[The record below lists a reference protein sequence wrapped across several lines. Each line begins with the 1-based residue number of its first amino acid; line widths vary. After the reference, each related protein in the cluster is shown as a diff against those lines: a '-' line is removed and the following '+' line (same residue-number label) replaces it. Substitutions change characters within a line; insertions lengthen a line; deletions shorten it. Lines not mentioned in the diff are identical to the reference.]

1 MIDRIKQ
8 IMDSHGMNQATFAD
22 RIGVGRSTF
31 HHIVSGRNNPGLE
44 VIMKICDSF
53 PDVKLDWLLKGEG
66 EYVPQNVVPE
76 DLFSSLSDNNADNPM
91 SEPVG
96 ESSKTEQNPQQE
108 FAKEIPTQQI
118 NNENVIPQNSV
129 TLPLSEFNIL
139 KELSTQAQNKKIER
153 IMVLYSDGTFQNF
166 LSNQ

>member
-31 HHIVSGRNNPGLE
+31 HHIISGRNNPGLE

-53 PDVKLDWLLKGEG
+53 PDVKLDWLLKGDG
-66 EYVPQNVVPE
+66 EYVPQNVVPD
-76 DLFSSLSDNNADNPM
+76 DLFSSLSDNNEEITTP
-91 SEPVG
+91 EPVS
-96 ESSKTEQNPQQE
+96 ECSKTEQNSQQE
-108 FAKEIPTQQI
+108 FTKIIPTQQI
-118 NNENVIPQNSV
+118 DNEEVKPQNSV

-139 KELSTQAQNKKIER
+139 KELSTQAQNRKIEK

-166 LSNQ
+166 QSN